1 MRACAIIN
9 RSYFCV
15 LLTIVYDRSIKRQW
29 AHAEGM
35 QECTDPSDACILY
48 RLKQSAT
55 SILIHAQKPLL
66 YGRKHARTKHTHS
79 HRHTLDKAFHMPQKP
94 CASEAQNRASLA
106 LLSSTLTRGSS
117 IVAACIVQ
125 MSSTTQNL
133 CPPARCVSHK
143 LKANILLVYQK
154 GNVDFHCGFF
164 SHKALSSISRTFVV
178 FCNLSLWEKR
188 LANYSNFVQA
198 YKT

>member
-1 MRACAIIN
+1 MRYCFCEQIMRACEHAIIN

-133 CPPARCVSHK
+133 CPPAVAFPTSLRQISFWYTKRATSIFTV
-143 LKANILLVYQK
+143 
-154 GNVDFHCGFF
+154 GFF
-164 SHKALSSISRTFVV
+164 PTRHFRPFQGPLWYFVI
-178 FCNLSLWEKR
+178 
-188 LANYSNFVQA
+188 
-198 YKT
+198 